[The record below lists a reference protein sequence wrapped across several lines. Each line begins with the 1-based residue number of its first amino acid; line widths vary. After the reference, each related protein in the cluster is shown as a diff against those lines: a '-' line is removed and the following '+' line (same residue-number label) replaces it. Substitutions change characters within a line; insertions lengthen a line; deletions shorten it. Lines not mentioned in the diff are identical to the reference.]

1 MKGFFKWFKS
11 STKIKRW
18 ILLMIIGIVLV
29 CYGIAKV
36 IVTNELT
43 FGELAKIIVTFVL
56 GFTFT
61 IISIILLVLF

>member
-43 FGELAKIIVTFVL
+43 FG
-56 GFTFT
+56 
-61 IISIILLVLF
+61 